1 MEQESNSK
9 MNILVLG
16 SAGVGK
22 STLIRA
28 IAGMHQVQPPT
39 SGIAR
44 KFSIYESDVWP
55 LRIIDA
61 RGFDYQRAKK
71 RRLAKKQIRSFSK
84 EQMKLRKRFIS
95 HSDAGGDGRMY
106 ANAGSGDS
114 ADPGLR
120 PGANESSAGRGDAYA
135 DADVSADE
143 LLFCASDSSAGRDD
157 AYAGADVSADESL
170 SDGNIPVDSGLHTG
184 VDVVWCCLDGR
195 FPRTYEKDVAFMSRL
210 IRRWRDVPVFA
221 VITRS
226 CFRQDFDENIQTAA
240 QAFAK
245 AKKVN
250 LQRII
255 PVLARETFLDDTTS
269 APPMGIDELCEATL
283 DCADTARSISADN
296 RRQMELDQR
305 KFTANAIIGTAAAT
319 AAAVGAVPFSFAD
332 SAILVPLETLMT
344 RRVLKTYKVDFS
356 GELVSTIV
364 GSTAITNLAKAVIT
378 PLKALPIAG
387 SVINGVVAGTI
398 VLALGEAEVA
408 VCEAIYTGRLD
419 PSRMDDVIRTIEE
432 KTADSPV
439 IGTVVKFLQENA
451 SSLTGKSAKEIISI
465 LQKVLTRKLLK

>member
-84 EQMKLRKRFIS
+84 EQMKLRKRFIA

-120 PGANESSAGRGDAYA
+120 PGANESSAGR
-135 DADVSADE
+135 
-143 LLFCASDSSAGRDD
+143 DD
-157 AYAGADVSADESL
+157 AYAGAAVSADERL

>member
-84 EQMKLRKRFIS
+84 EQMKLRKRFIA

-120 PGANESSAGRGDAYA
+120 PGANE
-135 DADVSADE
+135 
-143 LLFCASDSSAGRDD
+143 SSAGRDD

-344 RRVLKTYKVDFS
+344 RHVLKTYKVDFS

-419 PSRMDDVIRTIEE
+419 PSRMDDVIKTIEE